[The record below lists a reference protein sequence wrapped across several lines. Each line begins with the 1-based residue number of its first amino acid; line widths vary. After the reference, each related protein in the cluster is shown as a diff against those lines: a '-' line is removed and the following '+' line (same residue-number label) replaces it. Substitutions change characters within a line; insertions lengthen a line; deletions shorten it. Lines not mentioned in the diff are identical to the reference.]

1 VNYEEAPAHLIGASF
16 LKPNAMKLF
25 ICLLFLILTFL
36 PTSGMSAGI
45 NVQAKIATIDAHDV
59 TVLTILNGGK
69 SVATVKYE
77 GAVRSIKV
85 NEDKTICA
93 INLEPGTQIND
104 VYLVDSMPSGKT
116 LVIKDFNDKL
126 IRALGDKAER
136 LNTDYISIDRIEGKI
151 LDVSLGSKEEP
162 TYSLKATLTRGGT
175 IEVVPHSI
183 SKD

>member
-1 VNYEEAPAHLIGASF
+1 MIGASF

-45 NVQAKIATIDAHDV
+45 NVQAKIATIDGHDV

-93 INLEPGTQIND
+93 INLEPGTQID
-104 VYLVDSMPSGKT
+104 G
-116 LVIKDFNDKL
+116 
-126 IRALGDKAER
+126 
-136 LNTDYISIDRIEGKI
+136 
-151 LDVSLGSKEEP
+151 
-162 TYSLKATLTRGGT
+162 TR
-175 IEVVPHSI
+175 EVGPHES
-183 SKD
+183 

>member
-1 VNYEEAPAHLIGASF
+1 MIGGS
-16 LKPNAMKLF
+16 LLNPNTMKLF
-25 ICLLFLILTFL
+25 IGLLFPLLTLFA
-36 PTSGMSAGI
+36 TSGMAAGI
-45 NVQAKIATIDAHDV
+45 KVQTKIATIDGHDV

-85 NEDKTICA
+85 NADKTICA

-126 IRALGDKAER
+126 MGAIGDKADG

-151 LDVSLGSKEEP
+151 LDVSLGAKEEP
-162 TYSLKATLTRGGT
+162 TYSLKATLTRGGN
-175 IEVVPHSI
+175 IEVIPHSI